1 MRDGINEFKT
11 KVTVVHAAVL
21 ALDEVAAILS
31 RIEMQANRF
40 VVICNDKTQEV

>member
-1 MRDGINEFKT
+1 MSESKER
-11 KVTVVHAAVL
+11 VTVVHAAVL